1 MVELQEQCCACAVNA
16 HRNAAAAAAA
26 DAAAAAAAADADA
39 AAIAAAQWTLEV
51 LGHMRL
57 QVKRKRSSSADGG
70 ECVVLQA

>member
-1 MVELQEQCCACAVNA
+1 MIELQEQCCACAVNA
-16 HRNAAAAAAA
+16 HRNAAA
-26 DAAAAAAAADADA
+26 DAASDA

-57 QVKRKRSSSADGG
+57 QVMQARSSSADGG

>member
-1 MVELQEQCCACAVNA
+1 MVELLEQCCACAVNA
-16 HRNAAAAAAA
+16 HRNAAATAA
-26 DAAAAAAAADADA
+26 ADA

-70 ECVVLQA
+70 ERVVLQA

>member
-1 MVELQEQCCACAVNA
+1 MVELLEQCCACAVNA
-16 HRNAAAAAAA
+16 YRNAAAT
-26 DAAAAAAAADADA
+26 AAADADA
-39 AAIAAAQWTLEV
+39 AAAAAVAAADAAAAQWTLEV